1 MNSYGYYDLFTDS
14 CRIRLSFT
22 IADLNNLDEDPDSF
36 SEDKALYDEE
46 DENGLSAQSGGAN
59 SKGSVPQG
67 RTKGGNMSMAP
78 TNFNAPADRPELN
91 DEEAPEGEEGEQE
104 PSFPAR
110 VNVTITKPGSNG
122 AMQIETTAQD
132 GMFVIENVFY
142 YPKKELAE
150 PKTLDIDW
158 ERRELYTGPPFGN
171 LDQDLQDL
179 LERFL
184 DERGIN
190 TALVSDF
197 FAAGCTDEKY

>member
-1 MNSYGYYDLFTDS
+1 MTMARTNS
-14 CRIRLSFT
+14 
-22 IADLNNLDEDPDSF
+22 N
-36 SEDKALYDEE
+36 
-46 DENGLSAQSGGAN
+46 
-59 SKGSVPQG
+59 
-67 RTKGGNMSMAP
+67 AP
-78 TNFNAPADRPELN
+78 TDRPELN

-132 GMFVIENVFY
+132 GMFVIENVSY

-150 PKTLDIDW
+150 PKTTDLDW

-171 LDQDLQDL
+171 LDEDLQDL

-197 FAAGCTDEKY
+197 FTAGYMDEKY

>member
-1 MNSYGYYDLFTDS
+1 
-14 CRIRLSFT
+14 
-22 IADLNNLDEDPDSF
+22 
-36 SEDKALYDEE
+36 
-46 DENGLSAQSGGAN
+46 
-59 SKGSVPQG
+59 
-67 RTKGGNMSMAP
+67 MSMARP
-78 TNFNAPADRPELN
+78 NSNAPADRPELG
-91 DEEAPEGEEGEQE
+91 DEDTPEGEEGEQE

-132 GMFVIENVFY
+132 GMFVIENVYY

-150 PKTLDIDW
+150 PKTTELDW

-171 LDQDLQDL
+171 LDEDLQVL

-190 TALVSDF
+190 TALVSDSV
-197 FAAGCTDEKY
+197 AAGCADEKC